1 MFSDKVVCAIRVMNL
16 LAYSPPGRRS
26 ARGIDMGVLKELL
39 GVEYSLYKSV
49 INTLSS
55 RNICYTTARMVYLC
69 EGAEQV
75 TIYDLMII
83 FHYGLSLGATA
94 ELDWNK
100 GDYLYDRH
108 YTRLRNMEL
117 EIEKDLTS
125 QLTKMY
131 VLELLSP
138 ELARG

>member
-1 MFSDKVVCAIRVMNL
+1 MFSDKVVCAIKVMNL

-26 ARGIDMGVLKELL
+26 ARGIDTDVLKELL

-49 INTLSS
+49 INVLSS
-55 RNICYTTARMVYLC
+55 RNICYTAARMVYLC

-75 TIYDLMII
+75 TIYDLMIVL
-83 FHYGLSLGATA
+83 HHGLPLGATT

-108 YTRLRNMEL
+108 YARLRSMEL
-117 EIEKDLTS
+117 EIERELTS
-125 QLTKMY
+125 QLIKMY
-131 VLELLSP
+131 VLELLNP
-138 ELARG
+138 EPAEE